1 MEAALPLVFARR
13 RTGPFVLVA
22 PFVFAIE
29 GELPTQ
35 VDHQEAVEARW
46 VPSSMWFDPG
56 RHSLMT
62 VPGFTDEALFPAID
76 LNGMPL
82 WGFTYRLGTSWLGL
96 LPQPDMLE
104 QAGFDVANRILEFL
118 IANGLKLRNG
128 WEDRNEQNTDAPAV
142 KVTAV
147 QGVIPVDR
155 VMAEFATPGETVPRI
170 NLLEIKPDRI
180 RVVGLA
186 FEEYL
191 ILASISS

>member
-1 MEAALPLVFARR
+1 M
-13 RTGPFVLVA
+13 
-22 PFVFAIE
+22 
-29 GELPTQ
+29 
-35 VDHQEAVEARW
+35 
-46 VPSSMWFDPG
+46 
-56 RHSLMT
+56 
-62 VPGFTDEALFPAID
+62 
-76 LNGMPL
+76 
-82 WGFTYRLGTSWLGL
+82 
-96 LPQPDMLE
+96 
-104 QAGFDVANRILEFL
+104 
-118 IANGLKLRNG
+118 
-128 WEDRNEQNTDAPAV
+128 